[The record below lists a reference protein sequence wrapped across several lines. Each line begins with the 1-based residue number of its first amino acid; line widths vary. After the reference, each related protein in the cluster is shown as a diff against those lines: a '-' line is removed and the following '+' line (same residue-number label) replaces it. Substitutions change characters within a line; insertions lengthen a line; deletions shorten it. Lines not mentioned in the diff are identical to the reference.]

1 MNTTRTLVFFLF
13 WIALLADCFLIII
26 EKNDYRIYTKTLLA
40 PLVLIGI
47 YLEGMNTKH
56 TRSKLIA
63 NGAFFFCFLGDII
76 LLKDYIGTNFISGL
90 ICFLVAHIFF
100 IVFFYRLKHF
110 TVRHIIF
117 NLITGIAIAAYISVL
132 LLFIWRN
139 VSLQNFELPITVYS
153 IVLGFMVLTAVNT
166 VKNRSTKKLA
176 IKYFIPGTIFFVL
189 SDSLLALNKFYTV
202 LFNYSGVA
210 IMLTYGIAIFL
221 LGNGIIR
228 FLKK

>member
-1 MNTTRTLVFFLF
+1 MNTTRTVVFFLF
-13 WIALLADCFLIII
+13 WVALLADCFLIIFQMT
-26 EKNDYRIYTKTLLA
+26 DYRIYTKTLLA
-40 PLVLIGI
+40 PLILIGI
-47 YLEGMNTKH
+47 YLDGINTKH

-90 ICFLVAHIFF
+90 ICFLIAHVFF

-110 TVRHIIF
+110 TARHIIF
-117 NLITGIAIAAYISVL
+117 NLIAALFIMAYLGVL
-132 LLFIWRN
+132 LLFVWRN

-153 IVLGFMVLTAVNT
+153 IVLGCMVLTAINT
-166 VKNRSTKKLA
+166 VKNRTTKKLA
-176 IKYFIPGTIFFVL
+176 VKYFIPGAIFFAL
-189 SDSLLALNKFYTV
+189 SDSLLAINKFYSS
-202 LFNYSGVA
+202 FNYSSVI

-221 LGNGIIR
+221 LGNGIMR